1 MARKLYKKGMSPLVA
16 TILLIAFAVSIG
28 ATVMSFGGVYY
39 EKYRTE
45 KVSCSKALIST
56 FELEDKEQCQN
67 YEFKSIL
74 NFYSSGESVKTP
86 ECYKETGTGKGDLC
100 STSEKLFDN
109 TWIPVKITIK

>member
-1 MARKLYKKGMSPLVA
+1 MRKLYKKGISPLVA

-39 EKYRTE
+39 EKYRGE
-45 KVSCSKALIST
+45 KVSCSKSLIST
-56 FELEDKEQCQN
+56 FELEDKEQCRN

-74 NFYSSGESVKTP
+74 NFYSAGEDVETP

-100 STSEKLFDN
+100 STSEKVFDN
-109 TWIPVKITIK
+109 TWIPTKITIK